1 MQKSIQSAI
10 TRVIELMSS
19 RRSLHKFEDVIDR
32 AMDELNMRAARDT
45 NYTALTRDQLVNA
58 HAMHMKL
65 CEKAGLK
72 QERRRSRVRRTSK
85 VRIIKT
91 RKLSRPPSVRA
102 REGQREAIERY
113 EAEEMLGLHL
123 GACHLR
129 DSPRS
134 FSPRPPPPCDSDASR
149 PPWSLRSRGAR
160 VRPLH
165 VPRVGRDGPRP
176 QDVADAR
183 RAVHRE
189 DLGHARG
196 GEEAQRPQHKP
207 SPRPPF
213 VFLKFS
219 PPASGPRVDI

>member
-1 MQKSIQSAI
+1 MQRRESRLAQRPVTSFVEHRNMQKSIQSAI

-32 AMDELNMRAARDT
+32 AMDELNMRASRDT

-134 FSPRPPPPCDSDASR
+134 FSPRPPPY
-149 PPWSLRSRGAR
+149 
-160 VRPLH
+160 
-165 VPRVGRDGPRP
+165 
-176 QDVADAR
+176 
-183 RAVHRE
+183 
-189 DLGHARG
+189 
-196 GEEAQRPQHKP
+196 K
-207 SPRPPF
+207 
-213 VFLKFS
+213 
-219 PPASGPRVDI
+219 